1 MRALGFVL
9 FVGFVASCGGPAK
22 PARESEAAGS
32 AAVAPTAYDAT
43 GAKRACQEPPA
54 AGCPKGV
61 INADFNDECRRAGY
75 RVVRCGCEDLC
86 TGNVAKVEKFYDASG
101 LERPCAPEQAD
112 CTPPD
117 TSAAFQDAC
126 TDAGHKL
133 VICGCEWLC
142 NGQPAKGS
150 RPSMD

>member
-1 MRALGFVL
+1 MRAIGSGL
-9 FVGFVASCGGPAK
+9 FVVFALACAGSAK
-22 PARESEAAGS
+22 PARESEAISS
-32 AAVAPTAYDAT
+32 AAVAPTTYDAA
-43 GAKRACQEPPA
+43 GAKRECEPPPA
-54 AGCPKGV
+54 RCPKVV

-86 TGNVAKVEKFYDASG
+86 SGNVAKVEKFYDASG
-101 LERPCAPEQAD
+101 VERPCAPEQAD

-133 VICGCEWLC
+133 VVCGCDWLC
-142 NGQPAKGS
+142 NGPLATGS
-150 RPSMD
+150 RPPPD